1 MKRFQLLVMLAAI
14 TAAVI
19 WYGFYRSRHTSSA
32 SVAVLL
38 PKETLAFVHL
48 PDFKQARADLHRTDL
63 YQIWQEPA
71 VQDFLQK
78 PRGKIPT
85 NGAVGQ
91 TVKELEL
98 LEMKD
103 AFVAL
108 ITVENSAWKIVGG
121 FRFKGNPENAEVM
134 VANWRVK
141 LLGSGADFK
150 HETVDYQG
158 HQIQTDSAGI
168 FNLSTVRTGQWFF
181 VANDLEQLKPVL
193 DRADGRLRDP
203 KTTLSADD
211 AYLAA
216 FKHMPSKYAV
226 LAYARV
232 DQLVEKFLPA
242 AGKDAGAS
250 PDQMTVLRKIHSL
263 CAATSF
269 DGGRIR
275 DSIFIGMPKLMDE
288 GNLTRASLPIGTKET
303 FLYMA
308 GFLNLTKEMELS
320 GPASAAGW
328 TGGLQKI
335 AGALSANGIT
345 LDEWKSAFGSE
356 FSVIG
361 DWPANSHWPSLFAT
375 LPVKDA
381 TKANK
386 ILTTITTADP
396 EDAWIRQEKE
406 GVHYFSTRAGGA
418 LFSFSPTIGLSD
430 RMLVAGADA
439 ASVEAAMKRSA
450 TGSSAL
456 AVSKNFQMVERTVPT
471 AQQAFAYLDP
481 ALIYSRIDATVRPM
495 LFMGA
500 AFLPGIAETIDLNK
514 LPAPEV
520 ITKHLSPIVMSQ
532 SYERDGYMA
541 ESIGPV
547 TIYQTLFGAAA
558 LGGAAAVLYQQQT
571 HGSMLSQSK
580 MITSPAPVIAPA
592 VAASVSPSPSPP

>member
-1 MKRFQLLVMLAAI
+1 MLAAFA
-14 TAAVI
+14 AAVI
-19 WYGFYRSRHTSSA
+19 WYSFYRSRHTSSA

-48 PDFKQARADLHRTDL
+48 PDFARARADLHRTDL
-63 YQIWQEPA
+63 YQIWEEPA

-85 NGAVGQ
+85 NGAVAQ

-98 LEMKD
+98 LDMKD

-121 FRFKGNPENAEVM
+121 FRFKGNPEKAEEM
-134 VANWRVK
+134 VANWRAK
-141 LLGSGADFK
+141 LLGSEKDFK
-150 HETVDYQG
+150 HETADYQG
-158 HQIQTDSAGI
+158 HQIQTDSAGLV
-168 FNLSTVRTGQWFF
+168 NLSTVRAGQWFF
-181 VANDLEQLKPVL
+181 VANDLEQLKPLL
-193 DRADGRLRDP
+193 DRVDGRAKDP
-203 KTTLSADD
+203 KTTLSADE

-216 FKHMPSKYAV
+216 FKHMPSTYAT

-232 DQLVEKFLPA
+232 DQLVEKFMPA
-242 AGKDAGAS
+242 EKDAGAS
-250 PDQMTVLRKIHSL
+250 ADQMAAVRKIRSL

-269 DGGRIR
+269 DGGKIR
-275 DSIFIGMPKLMDE
+275 DSIFVGMPKLMDE
-288 GNLTRASLPIGTKET
+288 GTLTRASLPIGTKET

-308 GFLNLTKEMELS
+308 GFLNLTKDMEIP
-320 GPASAAGW
+320 PASAAGW
-328 TGGLQKI
+328 IGGLQKI
-335 AGALSANGIT
+335 TDALSANGIT
-345 LDEWKSAFGSE
+345 LEEWKSAFGSE
-356 FSVIG
+356 FGLIG

-381 TKANK
+381 AKANK
-386 ILTTITTADP
+386 ILTAITTANP
-396 EDAWIRQEKE
+396 EDTAWTHQEKE
-406 GVHYFSTRAGGA
+406 GVQYYSTRSGGA
-418 LFSFSPTIGLSD
+418 LFSFSPTIGLSN
-430 RMLVAGADA
+430 RVLVAGADA
-439 ASVEAAMKRSA
+439 GSVEAAMKRSA
-450 TGSSAL
+450 AGSSAL
-456 AVSKNFQMVERTVPT
+456 AVSKNFQMAERTVPT

-514 LPAPEV
+514 LPPPEV

-547 TIYQTLFGAAA
+547 TIYQTLLGAGV
-558 LGGAAAVLYQQQT
+558 LGGAAAALYQQQT
-571 HGSMLSQSK
+571 HGSMLTHSK
-580 MITSPAPVIAPA
+580 LITPPAPVIAPA
-592 VAASVSPSPSPP
+592 IVPPISPSPSPENSP

>member
-1 MKRFQLLVMLAAI
+1 MKRFQLLVMLAAL

-19 WYGFYRSRHTSSA
+19 WFSFYRSRHTSSA
-32 SVAVLL
+32 SIAVLL

-48 PDFKQARADLHRTDL
+48 PDFTQARRDLHRTDL

-85 NGAVGQ
+85 NGIVGR
-91 TVKELEL
+91 TVQECEL
-98 LEMKD
+98 LDMKD

-134 VANWRVK
+134 VANWRAK
-141 LLGSGADFK
+141 LLGSETDFK

-168 FNLSTVRTGQWFF
+168 VNLSTVRAGQWFF
-181 VANDLEQLKPVL
+181 VANDPEQLKPML
-193 DRADGRLRDP
+193 DRADGRVRDP

-211 AYLAA
+211 TYLAA
-216 FKHMPSKYAV
+216 FKHMPSTYAA

-232 DQLVEKFLPA
+232 DQLVEKFMPA
-242 AGKDAGAS
+242 AEKDAGAS
-250 PDQMTVLRKIHSL
+250 ADQMAAVRKIRSL

-269 DGGRIR
+269 DGGKIR
-275 DSIFIGMPKLMDE
+275 DSIFVGMPKLMDE

-303 FLYMA
+303 FLYLA
-308 GFLNLTKEMELS
+308 GFLNLTKEMEIS
-320 GPASAAGW
+320 PASAAGW
-328 TGGLQKI
+328 MGGLQKI
-335 AGALSANGIT
+335 TSALSANGIT

-356 FSVIG
+356 FGLVG

-381 TKANK
+381 AKANK
-386 ILTTITTADP
+386 ILTAITTADP
-396 EDAWIRQEKE
+396 GDAWTRQDKE

-418 LFSFSPTIGLSD
+418 LFSFSPTIALSD

-439 ASVEAAMKRSA
+439 SSVEAAMKRSA
-450 TGSSAL
+450 AGSSAL
-456 AVSKNFQMVERTVPT
+456 AVSKNFQMAERTVPT
-471 AQQAFAYLDP
+471 PQQAFAYLDP
-481 ALIYSRIDATVRPM
+481 ALIYSRVDATVRPM

-541 ESIGPV
+541 ESVGPI
-547 TIYQTLFGAAA
+547 TIYQTLVGAGA
-558 LGGAAAVLYQQQT
+558 LGGAAAILYQQQS
-571 HGSMLSQSK
+571 HGSML
-580 MITSPAPVIAPA
+580 TRNRPSPAPLIAPA
-592 VAASVSPSPSPP
+592 VAPSASPSPEDSP

>member
-1 MKRFQLLVMLAAI
+1 MKRFQLLVMLAAL

-19 WYGFYRSRHTSSA
+19 WFSFYRSRHTSSA
-32 SVAVLL
+32 SIAVLL

-48 PDFKQARADLHRTDL
+48 PDFTQARRDLHRTDL

-85 NGAVGQ
+85 NGIVGR
-91 TVKELEL
+91 TVQECEL
-98 LEMKD
+98 LDMKD

-134 VANWRVK
+134 VANWRAK
-141 LLGSGADFK
+141 LLGSETDFK

-168 FNLSTVRTGQWFF
+168 VNLSTVRAGQWFF
-181 VANDLEQLKPVL
+181 VANDREQLKPML
-193 DRADGRLRDP
+193 DRADGRVRDP

-211 AYLAA
+211 TYLAA
-216 FKHMPSKYAV
+216 FKHMPSTYAA

-232 DQLVEKFLPA
+232 DQLVEKFMPA
-242 AGKDAGAS
+242 AEKDAGAS
-250 PDQMTVLRKIHSL
+250 ADQMAAVRKIRSL

-269 DGGRIR
+269 DGGKIR
-275 DSIFIGMPKLMDE
+275 DSIFVGMPKLMDE

-303 FLYMA
+303 FLYLA
-308 GFLNLTKEMELS
+308 GFLNLTKEMEIS
-320 GPASAAGW
+320 PASAAGW

-335 AGALSANGIT
+335 TSALSANGIT

-356 FSVIG
+356 FGLVG

-381 TKANK
+381 AKANK
-386 ILTTITTADP
+386 ILTAITTADP
-396 EDAWIRQEKE
+396 GDAWTRQDKE

-418 LFSFSPTIGLSD
+418 LFSFSPTIALSD

-439 ASVEAAMKRSA
+439 SSVEAAMKRSA
-450 TGSSAL
+450 AGSSAL
-456 AVSKNFQMVERTVPT
+456 AVSKNFQMADRTVPT
-471 AQQAFAYLDP
+471 PQQAFAYLDP

-541 ESIGPV
+541 ESVGAI
-547 TIYQTLFGAAA
+547 TIYQTLVGAGA
-558 LGGAAAVLYQQQT
+558 LGGAAAILYQQQS
-571 HGSMLSQSK
+571 HGSML
-580 MITSPAPVIAPA
+580 TRNRPSPAPLIAPA
-592 VAASVSPSPSPP
+592 VAPSASPSPEDSP

>member
-1 MKRFQLLVMLAAI
+1 MKRFQLLVMLAAFA
-14 TAAVI
+14 AAVI
-19 WYGFYRSRHTSSA
+19 WYSFYRSRHTSSA

-48 PDFKQARADLHRTDL
+48 PDFAQARADLHRTDL
-63 YQIWQEPA
+63 YQIWEEPA

-91 TVKELEL
+91 TVKDLETL
-98 LEMKD
+98 DMKD

-121 FRFKGNPENAEVM
+121 FRFKGSPEKAEEM
-134 VANWRVK
+134 VANWRTK
-141 LLGSGADFK
+141 LLGNEKDFK
-150 HETVDYQG
+150 HETADYQG

-168 FNLSTVRTGQWFF
+168 VILSTVRAGQWFF
-181 VANDLEQLKPVL
+181 VANDAEQLKPLL
-193 DRADGRLRDP
+193 DRADGRMREP
-203 KTTLSADD
+203 KTTLAADD

-216 FKHMPSKYAV
+216 FKHMPSTYAA

-232 DQLVEKFLPA
+232 DQLVEKFMPA
-242 AGKDAGAS
+242 EKDAGAS
-250 PDQMTVLRKIHSL
+250 ADQMAAVRKIRSL

-269 DGGRIR
+269 DGGKIR
-275 DSIFIGMPKLMDE
+275 DSIFVGMPKLMDE

-303 FLYMA
+303 FLYIA
-308 GFLNLTKEMELS
+308 GFLNLTKDMEVP
-320 GPASAAGW
+320 PAPAAGW
-328 TGGLQKI
+328 IGGLQKI
-335 AGALSANGIT
+335 TGTLSASGIT
-345 LDEWKSAFGSE
+345 LEEWKSAFGSE
-356 FSVIG
+356 FGLIG

-386 ILTTITTADP
+386 IMTAITTANP
-396 EDAWIRQEKE
+396 EDAAWTHQEKE
-406 GVHYFSTRAGGA
+406 GVQYYSTRSGGA
-418 LFSFSPTIGLSD
+418 LFSFSPTIGLSN

-439 ASVEAAMKRSA
+439 GSVEAAMKRSA
-450 TGSSAL
+450 AGSSAL
-456 AVSKNFQMVERTVPT
+456 AVSKNFQMAERTVPT

-481 ALIYSRIDATVRPM
+481 ALVYSQIDATVRPM

-514 LPAPEV
+514 LPPPEV

-532 SYERDGYMA
+532 TYERDGYMA

-547 TIYQTLFGAAA
+547 TIYQTLLGAGVI
-558 LGGAAAVLYQQQT
+558 GGAAAALYQQQSR
-571 HGSMLSQSK
+571 GSML
-580 MITSPAPVIAPA
+580 THNRPLPALAPA
-592 VAASVSPSPSPP
+592 VSPSPSPEDSP